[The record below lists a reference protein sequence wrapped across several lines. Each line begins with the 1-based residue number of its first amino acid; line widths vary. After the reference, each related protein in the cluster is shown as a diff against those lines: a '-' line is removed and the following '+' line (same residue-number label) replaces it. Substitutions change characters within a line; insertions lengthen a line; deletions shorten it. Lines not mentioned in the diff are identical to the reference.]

1 MCNICGQ
8 PDYLRCNCVS
18 AQPYCDQCADD
29 TRCTSKMDA
38 QCVIYHFETDQ
49 PSQLTC
55 LGINNGASLEEI
67 LEAIDDLVCNSFNIP
82 FQPVNSDSISWTPG
96 GPAGHKPKADVIIS
110 PDVDNGLILREN
122 GLFAVGDGK
131 VKVDADDEPDYLEN
145 QMTGGSSPSG
155 LITIQTIN
163 QGGIMA
169 IIPSLDIS
177 VLLTI
182 IQQEFNEEFCQII
195 DSCKCF
201 LLIENL
207 IATFSP
213 ACPEGYVLNEEGTLC
228 VGENSVPATIT
239 LPVITACPQFR
250 DEYSAYGALVYN
262 GGYNASGEGVSGHV
276 LNGLL
281 TDVGGG
287 NVTQLSTADVWQSDN
302 ATGDN
307 NGPANRAGIWVCPY
321 TSPNTLGFVVP
332 VDVPVSKVYY
342 IAVAA
347 DNDFRIDVDGVVV
360 VDSSTTDTIYWND
373 SGAKFRYWHI
383 YPVNLTQGVRYIG
396 ISGIDTGVQGMLA
409 AEIYDNTLVELQ
421 AAALAPAFIA
431 DPTTFPFDQ
440 NHYSNL
446 DLLFTTRCARASGT
460 FSIGSATCPPGYN
473 LDTTGGDPLAPPCQG
488 INGDTASWICTQ
500 TITAPF
506 TGYTATLV
514 WDRIPNALE
523 YQVQYKL
530 SSDPDS
536 AYVDA
541 STSPVANPGSG
552 TTVNTVIEGLP
563 SDQMDFRV
571 RASFGDCFTD
581 WTVVTPDS

>member
-1 MCNICGQ
+1 MCTICGQ
-8 PDYLRCNCVS
+8 PDYLRCNCQS
-18 AQPYCDQCADD
+18 AQPFCDQCAED
-29 TRCTSKMDA
+29 TRCGQVMDA
-38 QCVIYHFETDQ
+38 QCIIYHYDTQQ

-55 LGINNGASLEEI
+55 LGIQNGASLEDI

-82 FQPVNSDSISWTPG
+82 FEPEDTESIVWTPG
-96 GPAGHKPKADVIIS
+96 GPSGHKPKADVRIS
-110 PDVDNGLILREN
+110 PDEDNGLVLREN

-145 QMTGGSSPSG
+145 QMIGGSSPSG
-155 LITIQTIN
+155 LITIETVN

-177 VLLTI
+177 VLLQV
-182 IQQEFNEEFCQII
+182 IQQQFNEEFCEII

-201 LLIENL
+201 LQIENL
-207 IATFSP
+207 IATFAP
-213 ACPEGYVLNEEGTLC
+213 ACPDGYVLNEEGTLC
-228 VGENSVPATIT
+228 VGENEVPATIT
-239 LPVITACPQFR
+239 LPIITACPQFR
-250 DEYSAYGALVYN
+250 AEYSAYGSLVYN
-262 GGYNASGEGVSGHV
+262 GGFNTSGEGASGHV

-281 TDVGGG
+281 TDVGAG
-287 NVTQLSTADVWQSDN
+287 NVTQLLTANVWQSDN
-302 ATGDN
+302 STGNN
-307 NGPANRAGIWVCPY
+307 NGPANRAGIWICPY
-321 TSPNTLGFVVP
+321 DSPNTLGFVVP
-332 VDVPVSKVYY
+332 VNVPASKVYY

-373 SGAKFRYWHI
+373 GGAKFRYWHI
-383 YPVNLTQGVRYIG
+383 YPVNLTTGIRYIG

-409 AEIYDNTLVELQ
+409 AEIYDNTLSELQ
-421 AAALAPAFIA
+421 AAALEPAFVS
-431 DPTTFPFDQ
+431 DPTTFPFNQ

-460 FSIGSATCPPGYN
+460 FSIGNATCPPGFN
-473 LDTTGGDPLAPPCQG
+473 LDTTGGGPLVAPCQG
-488 INGDTASWICTQ
+488 INGDTSLWVCRQ
-500 TITAPF
+500 TITVPF
-506 TGYTATLV
+506 SGYTVTLV
-514 WDRIPNALE
+514 WDRIPNAIE
-523 YQVQYKL
+523 YQVQQKL

-536 AYVDA
+536 AWVDV

-552 TTVNTVIEGLP
+552 TTVNTVVEDLP
-563 SDQMDFRV
+563 SDEMDFRV